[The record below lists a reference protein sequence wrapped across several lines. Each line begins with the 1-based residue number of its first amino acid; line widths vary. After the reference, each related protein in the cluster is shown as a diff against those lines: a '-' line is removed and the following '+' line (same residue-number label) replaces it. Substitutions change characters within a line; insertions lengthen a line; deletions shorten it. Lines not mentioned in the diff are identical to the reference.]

1 MVITRGAV
9 FEEHEETAPQFASNT
24 LVLKGPY
31 PTWLHSSDCA
41 VAQLRLCSCRRE
53 VQTGSST
60 WCGLPKQF
68 GRGAAAPG

>member
-31 PTWLHSSDCA
+31 PTYNNRAATIVHSW
-41 VAQLRLCSCRRE
+41 
-53 VQTGSST
+53 QTNPIANIEQSKYNAIY
-60 WCGLPKQF
+60 LN
-68 GRGAAAPG
+68 RM